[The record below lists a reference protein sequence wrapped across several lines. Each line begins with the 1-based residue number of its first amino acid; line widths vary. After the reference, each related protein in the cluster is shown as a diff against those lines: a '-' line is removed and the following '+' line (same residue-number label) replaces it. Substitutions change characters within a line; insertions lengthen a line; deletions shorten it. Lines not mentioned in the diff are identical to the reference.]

1 MCECVNVLLFVCM
14 CACECARDILHF
26 LHLQLYSIHYHPQY
40 DNPLYMHHRTA
51 RPQPRRVAC
60 LHMRSLWCIPIAMVQ
75 LLLTHLVLGKLV
87 ALDLLLPL
95 LLAEGISGMQGLVLF
110 LAHLARR

>member
-1 MCECVNVLLFVCM
+1 
-14 CACECARDILHF
+14 
-26 LHLQLYSIHYHPQY
+26 
-40 DNPLYMHHRTA
+40 
-51 RPQPRRVAC
+51 
-60 LHMRSLWCIPIAMVQ
+60 MVQ